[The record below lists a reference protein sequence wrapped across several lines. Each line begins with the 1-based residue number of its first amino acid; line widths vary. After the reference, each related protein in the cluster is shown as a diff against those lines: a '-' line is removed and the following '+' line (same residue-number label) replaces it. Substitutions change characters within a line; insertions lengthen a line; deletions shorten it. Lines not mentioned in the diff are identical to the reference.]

1 MIHRFSSRR
10 ERLDT
15 SFLNDRLKGA
25 LAYDRIAGYFSS
37 SILEVAG
44 ENLDQIPGTVRMVC
58 NSQLEAMDVR
68 TAQAAVGAMRKEW
81 CATEP
86 EKMGAASR
94 SRFQKLYDYLTSG
107 KLEVRVLPDT
117 AFGLIHGKAGI
128 ITRADGTKT
137 AFMGSANESKSAWR
151 LNYELI
157 WEDDSPEAV
166 QWVQEEFDALWNH
179 PDYKPLSAFI
189 VEDIGRIARREVI
202 SSIDEW
208 EKNPDPAPAVI
219 ESPVYRKELGLWE
232 HQKYFVNLAFNAHQT
247 GQGAR
252 FLLADMV
259 GLGKTLQLA
268 MSAMLMA
275 LTGDKPVLILAPKT
289 LLWQWQDE
297 MRDLLD
303 LPSAVW
309 NGRQWVDEEGIE
321 YPVMG
326 DEGIL
331 RCPRRVGIVSYGL
344 ITYGYKK
351 PERTKVPDLL
361 RQMRYEC
368 IIVDEAHRARRK
380 KETPGQEYHKARPN
394 NLLAFITEISTRTKS
409 LLLATATPVQLNPI
423 EAYDLLAALAGS
435 SNTSVLGNRW
445 SLWHKENVRGL
456 DLVRESEP
464 APTDEYEIWRWMCN
478 PLPPASEGRDYAIIR
493 NTLGVDDETVTVDP
507 AMWDKLTP
515 PVRSRIR
522 RIGEGFFALHNPY
535 IRHIVRRTRDY
546 LETTQNP
553 ETHEPYLKAIKVIL
567 YGEEDRDAL
576 HLTTY
581 LREAYESA
589 EEFCHLLARRVKG
602 TGFLE
607 TLLLRRA
614 GSSLYAGRLT
624 AESMLGTRSDG
635 SGAREDESEPKSSIF
650 SEMTEEEK
658 EALRRFIG
666 ILKEHEDEDP
676 KYQLVRAL
684 LFEDRWIERGC
695 IVFSQYYDSIHWF
708 AERLKDEV
716 GDEMIGLYAGSNRSG
731 IYERGVFRRTSREE
745 IKALVKKGQIRLLL
759 GTDAASE
766 GLNLQS
772 LGTLINLDLPWNPT
786 RLEQRKG
793 RIQRIGQIYD
803 EVWIY
808 NMRYKDSVEDRVHDL
823 LSERLRDINSMFGQ
837 IPDVLEDV
845 WVDVAL
851 DKIADAKR
859 TIDAVPKQHPFRIRY
874 DTIKP
879 VHWESCAKVLDAQDM
894 KKVFFEGWR

>member
-1 MIHRFSSRR
+1 
-10 ERLDT
+10 
-15 SFLNDRLKGA
+15 
-25 LAYDRIAGYFSS
+25 
-37 SILEVAG
+37 
-44 ENLDQIPGTVRMVC
+44 
-58 NSQLEAMDVR
+58 
-68 TAQAAVGAMRKEW
+68 
-81 CATEP
+81 
-86 EKMGAASR
+86 
-94 SRFQKLYDYLTSG
+94 
-107 KLEVRVLPDT
+107 
-117 AFGLIHGKAGI
+117 
-128 ITRADGTKT
+128 
-137 AFMGSANESKSAWR
+137 
-151 LNYELI
+151 
-157 WEDDSPEAV
+157 
-166 QWVQEEFDALWNH
+166 
-179 PDYKPLSAFI
+179 
-189 VEDIGRIARREVI
+189 
-202 SSIDEW
+202 
-208 EKNPDPAPAVI
+208 
-219 ESPVYRKELGLWE
+219 
-232 HQKYFVNLAFNAHQT
+232 
-247 GQGAR
+247 
-252 FLLADMV
+252 
-259 GLGKTLQLA
+259 
-268 MSAMLMA
+268 
-275 LTGDKPVLILAPKT
+275 
-289 LLWQWQDE
+289 
-297 MRDLLD
+297 
-303 LPSAVW
+303 
-309 NGRQWVDEEGIE
+309 
-321 YPVMG
+321 
-326 DEGIL
+326 
-331 RCPRRVGIVSYGL
+331 
-344 ITYGYKK
+344 
-351 PERTKVPDLL
+351 
-361 RQMRYEC
+361 
-368 IIVDEAHRARRK
+368 
-380 KETPGQEYHKARPN
+380 
-394 NLLAFITEISTRTKS
+394 
-409 LLLATATPVQLNPI
+409 
-423 EAYDLLAALAGS
+423 
-435 SNTSVLGNRW
+435 
-445 SLWHKENVRGL
+445 
-456 DLVRESEP
+456 
-464 APTDEYEIWRWMCN
+464 
-478 PLPPASEGRDYAIIR
+478 
-493 NTLGVDDETVTVDP
+493 VDP

-522 RIGEGFFALHNPY
+522 RIGEDFFALHNPY

-635 SGAREDESEPKSSIF
+635 SGAHEDESEPRSSIF

-658 EALRRFIG
+658 EALRRFIS

-695 IVFSQYYDSIHWF
+695 IVFSQYYDSIYWF

-894 KKVFFEGWR
+894 KKVFLEGWR